1 MAGAVFFADFFHM
14 MAGHELWNVLILVRI
29 GMYVTRLNPEA
40 FRIIV
45 MLGDLLNI
53 RTSKETINP
62 ADPHVEIWYRVGVVC
77 SDF

>member
-1 MAGAVFFADFFHM
+1 
-14 MAGHELWNVLILVRI
+14 
-29 GMYVTRLNPEA
+29 MYVTGLNPEA

-45 MLGDLLNI
+45 MLGDLFNI